1 MGRLTVYGGS
11 SGSTLTVSTTETLTI
26 NGKDYGGYVT
36 KTIPNIINVVRRI
49 DTILHT
55 SEVAIANFGDA
66 VSAGT
71 YNDDKVKYM
80 RFTNI
85 DDTNFITLTFAMDG
99 THEFAVK
106 VDAGCSLSL
115 FGDVGDTGTSG
126 GFKTMF
132 DADVNALDT
141 DGGTLADLVSIHAI
155 ADTGSVDLEVYM
167 AMI

>member
-1 MGRLTVYGGS
+1 MGRLSKYGGAT
-11 SGSTLTVSTTETLTI
+11 GSTLTVTTTEALTI
-26 NGKDYGGYVT
+26 NGKDYGGGASQ
-36 KTIPNIINVVRRI
+36 TIANVKNVVRRI
-49 DTILHT
+49 DTIT
-55 SEVAIANFGDA
+55 TTEASIATFGDT
-66 VSAGT
+66 VSAGA

-115 FGDVGDTGTSG
+115 FGDIGDTGSSG

-132 DADVNALDT
+132 DADVNALDS
-141 DGGTLADLVSIHAI
+141 DSGTLADLVSIHAI
-155 ADTGSVDLEVYM
+155 ANTGSCDMEIYM